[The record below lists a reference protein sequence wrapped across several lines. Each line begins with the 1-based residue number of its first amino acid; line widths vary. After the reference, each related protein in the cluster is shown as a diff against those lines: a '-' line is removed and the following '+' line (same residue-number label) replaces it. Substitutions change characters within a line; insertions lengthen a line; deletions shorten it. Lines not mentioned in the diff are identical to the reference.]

1 MRAKKNLKSKM
12 CVDEDGKDSCIED
25 RDDKEVGRREDL
37 QRFLGNIPFMFINNQ
52 IIVAWLNTVVSMPF
66 KVREGIK
73 KNRFFFR
80 KKS

>member
-1 MRAKKNLKSKM
+1 MCAQKHLKSKV

-52 IIVAWLNTVVSMPF
+52 IIVAWLNTGVNAF
-66 KVREGIK
+66 
-73 KNRFFFR
+73 
-80 KKS
+80 